1 MFEPARQFLDNKID
15 RRTFITRLTKT
26 GVSLTGAA
34 AIANALVSPTH
45 AADGE
50 RVKPEA
56 SRILKGM
63 TGGDLMCEFMTDWGV
78 PYLFGL
84 AGSEETGFL
93 DALVDRTHIGYAT
106 CLHESAA
113 MAIADGYSRATGETS
128 IVQLHSIAGL
138 AYALGKLVGTY
149 RDRIPVV
156 VTAGRQATDYRGQDG
171 FLEAANQHTIPQDYS
186 QWVWDV
192 MSASTI
198 PEVMRRAFLYAEAP
212 PGGPSFVSFSK
223 DLWEEKVAEAEI
235 IPRSRSSNDVDVSPP
250 DGHV

>member
-56 SRILKGM
+56 SRILKDM

-93 DALVDRTHIGYAT
+93 DALVDRTHTSAT
-106 CLHESAA
+106 PLACMKVRRWRWRTDILERQVKPPSFNCTR
-113 MAIADGYSRATGETS
+113 SRA
-128 IVQLHSIAGL
+128 
-138 AYALGKLVGTY
+138 
-149 RDRIPVV
+149 
-156 VTAGRQATDYRGQDG
+156 
-171 FLEAANQHTIPQDYS
+171 
-186 QWVWDV
+186 
-192 MSASTI
+192 
-198 PEVMRRAFLYAEAP
+198 
-212 PGGPSFVSFSK
+212 
-223 DLWEEKVAEAEI
+223 
-235 IPRSRSSNDVDVSPP
+235 
-250 DGHV
+250 